1 MNTPLLIARKMAG
14 DASPTQ
20 RVMTRIATSAV
31 AVSICVMI
39 ITLAIVGGFKREMTR
54 LVEATSAEITL
65 TNPRTLDA
73 SFGAPVGEQE
83 QLLALVTSVEG
94 CTAAEPYALRG
105 CVARSEHGVAAV
117 MLKGVSAHYPSE
129 RFDGLIDE
137 GSFPAI
143 GEQRRKELL
152 IARQTAEA
160 LGVKV
165 GERVELL
172 FMEEDQMPRRE
183 LFKVAG
189 IYAMGGNEQAA
200 LAITDLRNVRKING
214 WTEEQFSGIEI
225 STDKRQPTSNVV
237 YEINRRLIYDYEG
250 EQDVTAIEARELY
263 DYIFSWLDTHD
274 VNAAVIGVIMF
285 IVTLFNMVTA
295 LLILVL
301 ERTRMVGIL
310 KSLGMSTAAV
320 RRIFLYRAA
329 IIIGKGL
336 LIGNALGL
344 ALITLQHTTA
354 VVKLDRTA
362 YYVSSVPVAFDGWGI
377 ATVNTLFAAA
387 ILLLLYAATAIVARI
402 SPAEA
407 VKYE

>member
-39 ITLAIVGGFKREMTR
+39 ITLAIVGGFRREMTR
-54 LVEATSAEITL
+54 LVEATSADITL
-65 TNPRTLDA
+65 TNPRMLDA
-73 SFGAPVGEQE
+73 SFGAPVGELE
-83 QLLALVTSVEG
+83 QLLALTTEVEG

-105 CVARSEHGVAAV
+105 CVVRSEHGVAAI
-117 MLKGVSAHYPSE
+117 MLKGVSADYPSE

-143 GEQRRKELL
+143 GEQRRKDLL
-152 IARQTAEA
+152 IARQTAET

-172 FMEEDQMPRRE
+172 FMEEGQLPQRE

-225 STDKRQPTSNVV
+225 STDKSRPTSEVA
-237 YEINRRLIYDYEG
+237 YELNHRLIYDYSG
-250 EQDVTAIEARELY
+250 EQEVTAIEARELY
-263 DYIFSWLDTHD
+263 EYIFSWLETHD

-295 LLILVL
+295 LLILIL

-310 KSLGMSTAAV
+310 KSLGMSNSAV

-344 ALITLQHTTA
+344 ALVAVQHTTA
-354 VVKLDRTA
+354 IVKLDRTA
-362 YYVSSVPVAFDGWGI
+362 YYVSSVPVAIDGWDI
-377 ATVNTLFAAA
+377 AAVNALFAAT